1 MFYHIWI
8 KFGLEDLHGMLLDNC
23 EFRDNGFSEK
33 HDSPYICLP
42 YLQILLHSL

>member
-23 EFRDNGFSEK
+23 EFRDNSFSKK
-33 HDSPYICLP
+33 HASP
-42 YLQILLHSL
+42 